1 MNLVVGQITNLGDVH
16 KFCIFLRFEGRNDEK
31 CTEVTINMHF
41 ENTKIKTWKKNTP
54 THTPSLPQM
63 VCTLAQIY
71 PNCAIHWLERV
82 TKKSLSATPFG
93 ALIFL
98 NMIWCKM
105 VFIPKKTVTLSLSFL
120 NAKFHAF
127 CFLRFFSRLPP
138 TSYFAEIPSTASVIL
153 LYNYQRKLGSNTSE
167 LRMTFTWCN
176 WLWWRVVDHI
186 TIHNVPIHHKRIRSY
201 EIDLEEGW

>member
-1 MNLVVGQITNLGDVH
+1 MHKPHQHWYKICTIPSCKEKQKTNMWHVFIQTRTTLKIGIKVVNQFRLGKVYKYILVIKNVLVNACPKFNQTIVNLVVGQITNLGDVH

-41 ENTKIKTWKKNTP
+41 WDYQNQNLKKESTP

-71 PNCAIHWLERV
+71 PNCAIHWLEKV

-93 ALIFL
+93 VLIFL

-105 VFIPKKTVTLSLSFL
+105 VFIPKKTVTLSLSF
-120 NAKFHAF
+120 
-127 CFLRFFSRLPP
+127 
-138 TSYFAEIPSTASVIL
+138 
-153 LYNYQRKLGSNTSE
+153 
-167 LRMTFTWCN
+167 
-176 WLWWRVVDHI
+176 
-186 TIHNVPIHHKRIRSY
+186 
-201 EIDLEEGW
+201 